1 VLFAGYAT
9 SAWLP
14 QIVTLDGRV
23 PETVTGMTVHVNRNP
38 HKSLETLGFMIC
50 GTGWGLARGLHFLVA
65 FQARDG
71 ARTAAMHRTKSE
83 GFTLIELLMV
93 VAIIGIIAA
102 IAIPGLLRSKMSA
115 NEASAIA
122 SMRSVSSAQSAY
134 AASCG
139 WGYYATTLED
149 LALAPPLGSA
159 FLGPD
164 LGTTGIIKSA
174 YVVTMASDAAAPG
187 GIPPSC
193 NTGVLGTG
201 YHATAIPLP
210 GTGSREFGTNTTGAV
225 YYTDLPA
232 LIAISDQAVANGLPL
247 R

>member
-1 VLFAGYAT
+1 MR
-9 SAWLP
+9 S
-14 QIVTLDGRV
+14 
-23 PETVTGMTVHVNRNP
+23 
-38 HKSLETLGFMIC
+38 
-50 GTGWGLARGLHFLVA
+50 
-65 FQARDG
+65 
-71 ARTAAMHRTKSE
+71 TKTE

-102 IAIPGLLRSKMSA
+102 IAIPGLLRSRMSA

-122 SMRSVSSAQSAY
+122 SMRSISSAQSAY

-164 LGTTGIIKSA
+164 LATTGIVKSA
-174 YVVTMASDAAAPG
+174 YTVTMASDVPAPG

-193 NTGVLGTG
+193 NTAALGTG
-201 YHATAIPLP
+201 YHATAIPLAN
-210 GTGSREFGTNTTGAV
+210 TASREFGTNTTGAV

-232 LIAISDQAVANGLPL
+232 VIAISDQVVANGSPL

>member
-1 VLFAGYAT
+1 
-9 SAWLP
+9 
-14 QIVTLDGRV
+14 
-23 PETVTGMTVHVNRNP
+23 
-38 HKSLETLGFMIC
+38 
-50 GTGWGLARGLHFLVA
+50 
-65 FQARDG
+65 
-71 ARTAAMHRTKSE
+71 MHRSKSE

-122 SMRSVSSAQSAY
+122 SMRSISSAQSAY

-149 LALAPPLGSA
+149 LALAPPLGAA

-164 LGTTGIIKSA
+164 LWTTGIVKSGFT
-174 YVVTMASDAAAPG
+174 VTMASDAAAPG

-193 NTGVLGTG
+193 NTGALGTG

-210 GTGSREFGTNTTGAV
+210 GTGSRAFGTNTTAAV
-225 YYTDLPA
+225 YFTDLPA
-232 LIAISDQAVANGLPL
+232 IIAVTDQVVVNGSPL

>member
-1 VLFAGYAT
+1 
-9 SAWLP
+9 
-14 QIVTLDGRV
+14 
-23 PETVTGMTVHVNRNP
+23 
-38 HKSLETLGFMIC
+38 
-50 GTGWGLARGLHFLVA
+50 LARELHFSWA
-65 FQARDG
+65 FQARDS

-122 SMRSVSSAQSAY
+122 SMRSISSAQSAY

-139 WGYYATTLED
+139 WGYYSTTLED

-164 LGTTGIIKSA
+164 LWTTGIVKSGFT
-174 YVVTMASDAAAPG
+174 VTMASDAGAPG

-193 NTGVLGTG
+193 NTGALGTG

-210 GTGSREFGTNTTGAV
+210 GTGSRAFGTNTTGAV

-232 LIAISDQAVANGLPL
+232 VIAINDQAVVNGSPL